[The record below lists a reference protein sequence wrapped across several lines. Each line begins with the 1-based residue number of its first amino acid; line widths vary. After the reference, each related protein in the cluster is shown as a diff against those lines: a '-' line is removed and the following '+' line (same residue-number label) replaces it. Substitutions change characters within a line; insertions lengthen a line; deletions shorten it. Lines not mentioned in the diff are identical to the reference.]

1 MQGRGGG
8 GGLLSG
14 GVVGWRCSAEVAVAQ
29 AAPGGPPGPDGWFLG
44 QPRPTAQR
52 VLPLGQAPKTRLP
65 IPVFG
70 VFGGEVIF
78 ETCFAIAEGGR
89 CLTGS
94 WASRHSGPASSHG
107 ELRDIECLA

>member
-1 MQGRGGG
+1 M
-8 GGLLSG
+8 
-14 GVVGWRCSAEVAVAQ
+14 AVAQ
-29 AAPGGPPGPDGWFLG
+29 AAPGGPAGRDGRFLG

-52 VLPLGQAPKTRLP
+52 ALPPGQVPKMYLP

-70 VFGGEVIF
+70 VFGGEVIS

-89 CLTGS
+89 CLMGS
-94 WASRHSGPASSHG
+94 WASHHGGPASSHG